1 MAIPCIK
8 REIQNLEK
16 TFVELNAQREVK
28 NMDKLS
34 NQIFIDK
41 VEVIPFIL
49 KEKQQIKRY
58 SSTNHQKEVKLSRKS
73 IY

>member
-1 MAIPCIK
+1 MAIPYIK

-34 NQIFIDK
+34 YQAFIDK

-49 KEKQQIKRY
+49 KEKQ
-58 SSTNHQKEVKLSRKS
+58 
-73 IY
+73 

>member
-1 MAIPCIK
+1 MAIHYIK

-16 TFVELNAQREVK
+16 TFVELNAQWEVK

-49 KEKQQIKRY
+49 KEKQQIK
-58 SSTNHQKEVKLSRKS
+58 EIKLHKS
-73 IY
+73 